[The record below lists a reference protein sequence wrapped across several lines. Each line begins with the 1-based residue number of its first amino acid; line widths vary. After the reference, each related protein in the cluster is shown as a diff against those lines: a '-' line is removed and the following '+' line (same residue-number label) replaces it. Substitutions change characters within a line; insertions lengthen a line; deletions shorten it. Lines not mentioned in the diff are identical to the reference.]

1 MFRSAVRG
9 VARARARRTHGSRV
23 ARHHPRQTRARRRDD
38 AHVRGT
44 RVRTVAARGGGGEG
58 ETRARGE
65 ARGETTRE
73 PREPRERERAKPAA
87 KRERHANPANA
98 KPAAT
103 RAATRAASD
112 VSAANSPYRSAAER
126 ARELETRAL
135 HARSR
140 RDDFTQSRRTTT
152 PRSPAIS
159 KPATRLGGARAKTTE
174 ELELEAIAAAPKF
187 KARAIRGAVLRGAA
201 GAAEKAAAAGAAR
214 RAAARKAA
222 TAKPT
227 PFGLGRARDANH
239 TDEDD
244 AKRDAKRA
252 RKLGDA
258 APPPPTMPVSPRF
271 ATTKRAILRAPY
283 PPIVAAEDASA
294 SASASASA
302 YARHPARHRVD
313 GVTQPAPFDLTTE
326 RRGAYAKRQL
336 ERMKAEE
343 AARAAEARRVSARPA
358 PSLTTRPRRASQI
371 AFKPP
376 TAPEPFRLR
385 GVALREY
392 ETRREATRRADE
404 EAAAKAAAEFKA
416 RRVPFTTFNP
426 LFRVE
431 PSSAPLTEPEEACA
445 AGRRRAEER
454 AAFDARVTEEMAAKE
469 AEEEAAAR
477 AKEAEERRLTREYRK
492 SISFKAAPVPNYAE
506 LAAVGVA
513 GNVEER
519 QLTVPESP
527 ALATR
532 RRSARWG

>member
-1 MFRSAVRG
+1 MSPAITRAK
-9 VARARARRTHGSRV
+9 RARA
-23 ARHHPRQTRARRRDD
+23 A
-38 AHVRGT
+38 
-44 RVRTVAARGGGGEG
+44 
-58 ETRARGE
+58 
-65 ARGETTRE
+65 ETTRTSE
-73 PREPRERERAKPAA
+73 ELAFEQSLREAEEEKAKRALAAKRAGKRRANPANPANPASANAKPAG
-87 KRERHANPANA
+87 KRHANPAN
-98 KPAAT
+98 AT

-174 ELELEAIAAAPKF
+174 ELELEALAAAPKF

-252 RKLGDA
+252 KLGDA

-294 SASASASA
+294 SASASALA